1 MPKFNNLR
9 YDKAFINDPFI
20 IKYLNTMSNHFIF
33 DLSTH
38 HITAFIQNANHLDQV
53 RQWQSKNLPNLL
65 DIILTH
71 SSLPEPLNKACRYAM
86 SNGGKRVRPLLVLS
100 TFLTLIKTGHQT
112 DDLTKKI
119 QMLFRAM
126 MAVELIHSYSLI
138 HDDLPCMDDDALR
151 RGQPTCHIV
160 YGEDV
165 ALLAGDALQSI
176 AFEVLFECYDKNSA
190 DDAIAYKLAKLLS
203 CRARRMV
210 SGQMLDIKGENQ
222 MLSQDKLEAIHRDKT
237 GALIE
242 AAVMMGAICADVQTD
257 TLGYLKHYARAIGL
271 AFQVQDDVLDI
282 TTDTITLGKPAGSDE
297 KLEKSTYV
305 KLLGVKGAQEYANQ
319 LFEEARAQV
328 KVKHWGNNNL
338 LLQITD
344 WLQKRKF

>member
-1 MPKFNNLR
+1 
-9 YDKAFINDPFI
+9 
-20 IKYLNTMSNHFIF
+20 
-33 DLSTH
+33 
-38 HITAFIQNANHLDQV
+38 
-53 RQWQSKNLPNLL
+53 
-65 DIILTH
+65 
-71 SSLPEPLNKACRYAM
+71 M
-86 SNGGKRVRPLLVLS
+86 SNGGKHVRPLLALS
-100 TFLTLIKTGHQT
+100 TFLMLIQTGDHKNHKNN
-112 DDLTKKI
+112 LTKKL
-119 QMLFRAM
+119 QMVCRAM

-160 YGEDV
+160 YGEDI

-176 AFEVLFECYDKNSA
+176 AFEVLSEYYEEAPA
-190 DDAIAYKLAKLLS
+190 DEAVAYRLT
-203 CRARRMV
+203 RARRMV

-222 MLSQDKLEAIHRDKT
+222 VLTQDELEAIHRDKT

-242 AAVMMGAICADVQTD
+242 ASVMMGAVCAGAQTAA
-257 TLGYLKHYARAIGL
+257 LGHLKRYARAIGL

-305 KLLGVKGAQEYANQ
+305 KLLGVDGAQDYANE

-344 WLQKRKF
+344 WLQTRKF

>member
-1 MPKFNNLR
+1 
-9 YDKAFINDPFI
+9 
-20 IKYLNTMSNHFIF
+20 MSNDFIF
-33 DLSTH
+33 DFSTPH
-38 HITAFIQNANHLDQV
+38 TTAFIQNAKHLDQV
-53 RQWQSKNLPNLL
+53 RQWQTEHLPKLL
-65 DIILTH
+65 DLILTQA
-71 SSLPEPLNKACRYAM
+71 SLPEPLNAACRYAM
-86 SNGGKRVRPLLVLS
+86 SNGGKRVRPLLALS
-100 TFLTLIKTGHQT
+100 TFLMLIQTGDHKNHKNN
-112 DDLTKKI
+112 LTKKL
-119 QMLFRAM
+119 QMVCRAM

-160 YGEDV
+160 YGEDI

-176 AFEVLFECYDKNSA
+176 AFEVLSEYYEEAPA
-190 DDAIAYKLAKLLS
+190 DEAVAYRLTQILS
-203 CRARRMV
+203 TRARRMV

-222 MLSQDKLEAIHRDKT
+222 ILTQDELEAIHRDKT

-242 AAVMMGAICADVQTD
+242 ASVMMGAICAGAAQTAALSD
-257 TLGYLKHYARAIGL
+257 LKLYARTIGL

-282 TTDTITLGKPAGSDE
+282 TADTITLGKPAGSDE

-305 KLLGVKGAQEYANQ
+305 KLLGVDGAQDYANE

-328 KVKHWGNNNL
+328 KIKHWGNNNL

-344 WLQKRKF
+344 WLQTRKF

>member
-1 MPKFNNLR
+1 
-9 YDKAFINDPFI
+9 
-20 IKYLNTMSNHFIF
+20 MSNDFIF
-33 DLSTH
+33 DFSTPH
-38 HITAFIQNANHLDQV
+38 TTAFIQNAKHLDQV
-53 RQWQSKNLPNLL
+53 RQWQTEHLPKLL
-65 DIILTH
+65 DLILTQA
-71 SSLPEPLNKACRYAM
+71 SLPEPLNAACRYAM
-86 SNGGKRVRPLLVLS
+86 SNGGKHVRPLLALS
-100 TFLTLIKTGHQT
+100 TFLMLIQTGDHKNHKNN
-112 DDLTKKI
+112 LTKKL
-119 QMLFRAM
+119 QMVCRAM

-160 YGEDV
+160 YGEDI

-176 AFEVLFECYDKNSA
+176 AFEVLSEYYEEAPA
-190 DDAIAYKLAKLLS
+190 DEAVAYRLTQILS
-203 CRARRMV
+203 TRARRMV

-222 MLSQDKLEAIHRDKT
+222 VLTQDELEAIHRDKT

-242 AAVMMGAICADVQTD
+242 ASVMMGAVCAGAQTAA
-257 TLGYLKHYARAIGL
+257 LGHLKHYARAIGL

-305 KLLGVKGAQEYANQ
+305 KLLGVDGAQDYANE

-344 WLQKRKF
+344 WLQTRKF

>member
-1 MPKFNNLR
+1 
-9 YDKAFINDPFI
+9 
-20 IKYLNTMSNHFIF
+20 MSNDFIF
-33 DLSTH
+33 DFSTP
-38 HITAFIQNANHLDQV
+38 HITAFIQNAKHLDQV
-53 RQWQSKNLPNLL
+53 RQWQTEHLPKLL
-65 DIILTH
+65 DLILTQA
-71 SSLPEPLNKACRYAM
+71 SLPEPLNAACRYAM
-86 SNGGKRVRPLLVLS
+86 SNGGKRVRPLLALS
-100 TFLTLIKTGHQT
+100 TFLMLIQTGDHKNHKNN
-112 DDLTKKI
+112 LTKKL
-119 QMLFRAM
+119 QMVCRAM

-160 YGEDV
+160 YGEDI

-176 AFEVLFECYDKNSA
+176 AFEVLSEYYEEAPA
-190 DDAIAYKLAKLLS
+190 DEAVVYRLTQILS
-203 CRARRMV
+203 TRARRMV

-222 MLSQDKLEAIHRDKT
+222 ILTQDELEAIHRDKT

-242 AAVMMGAICADVQTD
+242 ASVMMGAVCAGAQTAA
-257 TLGYLKHYARAIGL
+257 LGHLKRYARAIGL

-282 TTDTITLGKPAGSDE
+282 TADTITLGKPAGSDE

-305 KLLGVKGAQEYANQ
+305 KLLGVDGAQDYANE

-344 WLQKRKF
+344 WLQTRKF

>member
-1 MPKFNNLR
+1 
-9 YDKAFINDPFI
+9 
-20 IKYLNTMSNHFIF
+20 MSNDFIF
-33 DLSTH
+33 DFSTPH
-38 HITAFIQNANHLDQV
+38 TTAFIQNAKHLDQV
-53 RQWQSKNLPNLL
+53 RQWQTEHLPKLL
-65 DIILTH
+65 DLILTQA
-71 SSLPEPLNKACRYAM
+71 SLPEPLNAACRYAM
-86 SNGGKRVRPLLVLS
+86 SNGGKRVRPLLALS
-100 TFLTLIKTGHQT
+100 TFLMLIQTGDHKNHKNN
-112 DDLTKKI
+112 LTKKL
-119 QMLFRAM
+119 QMVCRAM

-160 YGEDV
+160 YGEDI

-176 AFEVLFECYDKNSA
+176 AFEVLSEYYEEAPA
-190 DDAIAYKLAKLLS
+190 DEAVAYRLTQILS
-203 CRARRMV
+203 TRARRMV

-222 MLSQDKLEAIHRDKT
+222 VLTQDELEAIHRDKT

-242 AAVMMGAICADVQTD
+242 ASVMMGAVCAGAQTAA
-257 TLGYLKHYARAIGL
+257 LGHLKRYARAIGL

-282 TTDTITLGKPAGSDE
+282 TADTITLGKPAGSDE

-305 KLLGVKGAQEYANQ
+305 KLLGVDGAQDYANE

-344 WLQKRKF
+344 WLQTRKF

>member
-1 MPKFNNLR
+1 
-9 YDKAFINDPFI
+9 
-20 IKYLNTMSNHFIF
+20 MSNDFIF
-33 DLSTH
+33 DFSTP

-53 RQWQSKNLPNLL
+53 RQWQTEHLPKLL
-65 DIILTH
+65 DLILTQA
-71 SSLPEPLNKACRYAM
+71 SLPEPLNAACRYAM
-86 SNGGKRVRPLLVLS
+86 SNGGKRVRPLLALS
-100 TFLTLIKTGHQT
+100 TFLMLIQTGDHKNHKNN
-112 DDLTKKI
+112 LTKKL
-119 QMLFRAM
+119 QMVCRAM

-160 YGEDV
+160 YGEDI

-176 AFEVLFECYDKNSA
+176 AFEVLSEYYEEAPA
-190 DDAIAYKLAKLLS
+190 DEAVVYRLTQILS
-203 CRARRMV
+203 TRARRMV

-222 MLSQDKLEAIHRDKT
+222 ILTQDELEAIHRDKT

-242 AAVMMGAICADVQTD
+242 ASVMMGAVCAGAQTAA
-257 TLGYLKHYARAIGL
+257 LGHLKRYARAIGL

-282 TTDTITLGKPAGSDE
+282 TADTITLGKPAGSDE

-319 LFEEARAQV
+319 LFEEARSQV
-328 KVKHWGNNNL
+328 KYWGDNNL

-344 WLQKRKF
+344 WLQTRKF

>member
-1 MPKFNNLR
+1 
-9 YDKAFINDPFI
+9 
-20 IKYLNTMSNHFIF
+20 MSNDFIF
-33 DLSTH
+33 DFSTP
-38 HITAFIQNANHLDQV
+38 HITAFIQNTKYLDQV
-53 RQWQSKNLPNLL
+53 RQWQTEHLPNLL

-71 SSLPEPLNKACRYAM
+71 SNLPEPLNAACRYAM
-86 SNGGKRVRPLLVLS
+86 NNGGKRVRPLLVLS
-100 TFLTLIKTGHQT
+100 TFLTLIKTGNQS
-112 DDLTKKI
+112 DDLTKNT

-190 DDAIAYKLAKLLS
+190 DDAIAYKLAQLLS
-203 CRARRMV
+203 SRARRMV

-222 MLSQDKLEAIHRDKT
+222 TLSQDKLEAIHRDKT

-242 AAVMMGAICADVQTD
+242 AAVMMGAICADVPTD

-282 TTDTITLGKPAGSDE
+282 TADTITLGKPAGSDE

-305 KLLGVKGAQEYANQ
+305 KLLGVKGARAYANQ
-319 LFEEARAQV
+319 LFEEARSQV
-328 KVKHWGNNNL
+328 KYWGDNNL

-344 WLQKRKF
+344 WLQTRKF

>member
-1 MPKFNNLR
+1 
-9 YDKAFINDPFI
+9 
-20 IKYLNTMSNHFIF
+20 MSNDFIF
-33 DLSTH
+33 DFSTP
-38 HITAFIQNANHLDQV
+38 HITAFIQNAKHLDQV
-53 RQWQSKNLPNLL
+53 RQWQTEHLPKLL
-65 DIILTH
+65 DLILTQA
-71 SSLPEPLNKACRYAM
+71 SLPEPLNAACRYAM
-86 SNGGKRVRPLLVLS
+86 SNGGKRVRPLLALS
-100 TFLTLIKTGHQT
+100 TFLMLIQTGDHKNHRNN
-112 DDLTKKI
+112 LTKKL
-119 QMLFRAM
+119 QMVCRAM

-160 YGEDV
+160 YGEDI

-176 AFEVLFECYDKNSA
+176 AFEVLSEYYEEAPA
-190 DDAIAYKLAKLLS
+190 DEAVAHRLTQILS
-203 CRARRMV
+203 TRARRMV

-222 MLSQDKLEAIHRDKT
+222 ILTQDELEAIHRDKT

-242 AAVMMGAICADVQTD
+242 ASVMMGAVCAGAQTAA
-257 TLGYLKHYARAIGL
+257 LGHLKRYARAIGL
-271 AFQVQDDVLDI
+271 AFQVQDDVLD
-282 TTDTITLGKPAGSDE
+282 TTADTITLGKPAGSDE

-305 KLLGVKGAQEYANQ
+305 KLLGVDGAQDYANE

-344 WLQKRKF
+344 WLQTRKF

>member
-1 MPKFNNLR
+1 
-9 YDKAFINDPFI
+9 
-20 IKYLNTMSNHFIF
+20 MSNDFIF
-33 DLSTH
+33 DFSTPH
-38 HITAFIQNANHLDQV
+38 TTAFIQNAKHLDQV
-53 RQWQSKNLPNLL
+53 RQWQTEHLPKLL
-65 DIILTH
+65 DLILTQA
-71 SSLPEPLNKACRYAM
+71 SLPEPLNAACRYAM
-86 SNGGKRVRPLLVLS
+86 SNGGKRVRPLLALS
-100 TFLTLIKTGHQT
+100 TFLMLIQTGDHKNHKNN
-112 DDLTKKI
+112 LTKKL
-119 QMLFRAM
+119 QMVCRAM

-165 ALLAGDALQSI
+165 ALLAGDVLQSI
-176 AFEVLFECYDKNSA
+176 AFEVLSEYYEEAPA
-190 DDAIAYKLAKLLS
+190 DEAVAHRLTQILS
-203 CRARRMV
+203 TRARRMV

-222 MLSQDKLEAIHRDKT
+222 ALTQDELEAIHRDKT

-242 AAVMMGAICADVQTD
+242 ASVMMGAVCAGAQTAA
-257 TLGYLKHYARAIGL
+257 LGHLKRYARAIGL

-282 TTDTITLGKPAGSDE
+282 TADTITLGKPAGSDE

-305 KLLGVKGAQEYANQ
+305 KLLGVDGAQDYANE
-319 LFEEARAQV
+319 LFEEARAQI

>member
-1 MPKFNNLR
+1 
-9 YDKAFINDPFI
+9 
-20 IKYLNTMSNHFIF
+20 MSNDFIF
-33 DLSTH
+33 DFSTPH
-38 HITAFIQNANHLDQV
+38 TTAFIQNAKHLDQV
-53 RQWQSKNLPNLL
+53 RQWQTEHLPKLL
-65 DIILTH
+65 DLILTQA
-71 SSLPEPLNKACRYAM
+71 SLPEPLNAACRYAM
-86 SNGGKRVRPLLVLS
+86 SNGGKHVRPLLALS
-100 TFLTLIKTGHQT
+100 TFLMLIQTGDHKNHKNN
-112 DDLTKKI
+112 LTKKL
-119 QMLFRAM
+119 QMVCRAM

-160 YGEDV
+160 YGEDI

-176 AFEVLFECYDKNSA
+176 AFEVLSEYYEEAPA
-190 DDAIAYKLAKLLS
+190 DEAVAYRLTQILS
-203 CRARRMV
+203 TRARRMV

-222 MLSQDKLEAIHRDKT
+222 VLTQGELEAIHRDKT

-242 AAVMMGAICADVQTD
+242 ASVMMGAVCAGAQTAA
-257 TLGYLKHYARAIGL
+257 LGHLKRYARAIGL

-305 KLLGVKGAQEYANQ
+305 KLLGVDGAQDYANE

-344 WLQKRKF
+344 WLQTRKF

>member
-1 MPKFNNLR
+1 
-9 YDKAFINDPFI
+9 
-20 IKYLNTMSNHFIF
+20 MSNDFIF
-33 DLSTH
+33 DFSTP

-53 RQWQSKNLPNLL
+53 RQWQTEHLPKLL
-65 DIILTH
+65 DLILTQA
-71 SSLPEPLNKACRYAM
+71 SLPEPLNAACHYAM
-86 SNGGKRVRPLLVLS
+86 SNGGKRVRPLLALS
-100 TFLTLIKTGHQT
+100 TFLMLIQTGDHKNHRNN
-112 DDLTKKI
+112 LTKKL
-119 QMLFRAM
+119 QMVCRAM

-176 AFEVLFECYDKNSA
+176 AFEVLSEYYEEAPA
-190 DDAIAYKLAKLLS
+190 DEAVAYRLTQILS
-203 CRARRMV
+203 TRARRMV

-222 MLSQDKLEAIHRDKT
+222 VLTQDELEAIHRDKT

-242 AAVMMGAICADVQTD
+242 ASVMMGAICAGVQTSA
-257 TLGYLKHYARAIGL
+257 LGHLKRYARAIGL

-282 TTDTITLGKPAGSDE
+282 TADTITLGKPAGSDE

-305 KLLGVKGAQEYANQ
+305 KLLGVDGAQDYANE

-344 WLQKRKF
+344 WLQTRKF

>member
-1 MPKFNNLR
+1 
-9 YDKAFINDPFI
+9 
-20 IKYLNTMSNHFIF
+20 MSNDFIF
-33 DLSTH
+33 DFSTPH
-38 HITAFIQNANHLDQV
+38 TTAFIQNAKHLDQV
-53 RQWQSKNLPNLL
+53 RQWQTEHLPKLL
-65 DIILTH
+65 DLILTQA
-71 SSLPEPLNKACRYAM
+71 SLPEPLNAACRYAM
-86 SNGGKRVRPLLVLS
+86 SNGGKRVRPLLALS
-100 TFLTLIKTGHQT
+100 TFLMLIQTGDHKNHKNN
-112 DDLTKKI
+112 LTKKL
-119 QMLFRAM
+119 QMVCRAM

-160 YGEDV
+160 YGEDI

-176 AFEVLFECYDKNSA
+176 AFEVLSEYYEEAPA
-190 DDAIAYKLAKLLS
+190 DEAVAHRLTQILS
-203 CRARRMV
+203 TRARRMV

-222 MLSQDKLEAIHRDKT
+222 ILTQDELEAIHRDKT

-242 AAVMMGAICADVQTD
+242 ASVMMGAVCAGAQTAA
-257 TLGYLKHYARAIGL
+257 LGHLKRYARAIGL

-282 TTDTITLGKPAGSDE
+282 TADTITLGKPAGSDE

-305 KLLGVKGAQEYANQ
+305 KLLGVDGAQDYANE

-344 WLQKRKF
+344 WLQTRKF

>member
-1 MPKFNNLR
+1 
-9 YDKAFINDPFI
+9 
-20 IKYLNTMSNHFIF
+20 MSNDFIF
-33 DLSTH
+33 DFSTP
-38 HITAFIQNANHLDQV
+38 HITAFIQNAKHLDQV
-53 RQWQSKNLPNLL
+53 RQWQTEHLPKLL
-65 DIILTH
+65 DLILTQA
-71 SSLPEPLNKACRYAM
+71 SLPEPLNAACRYAM
-86 SNGGKRVRPLLVLS
+86 SNGGKRVRPLLALS
-100 TFLTLIKTGHQT
+100 TFLMLIQTGDHKNHKNN
-112 DDLTKKI
+112 LTKKL
-119 QMLFRAM
+119 QMVCRAM

-138 HDDLPCMDDDALR
+138 HDDLPCMDNDALR

-160 YGEDV
+160 YGEDI

-176 AFEVLFECYDKNSA
+176 AFEVLSEYYEEAPA
-190 DDAIAYKLAKLLS
+190 DEAVAYRLTQILS
-203 CRARRMV
+203 TRTRRMV

-222 MLSQDKLEAIHRDKT
+222 VLTQDELEAIHRDKT

-242 AAVMMGAICADVQTD
+242 ASVMMGAVCAGAQTAA
-257 TLGYLKHYARAIGL
+257 LGHLKRYARAIGL

-282 TTDTITLGKPAGSDE
+282 TADTITLGKPAGSDE

-305 KLLGVKGAQEYANQ
+305 KLLGVDGAQDYANE

-344 WLQKRKF
+344 WLQTRKF

>member
-1 MPKFNNLR
+1 
-9 YDKAFINDPFI
+9 
-20 IKYLNTMSNHFIF
+20 MSNDFIF
-33 DLSTH
+33 DFSTPH
-38 HITAFIQNANHLDQV
+38 TTAFIQNAKHLDQV
-53 RQWQSKNLPNLL
+53 RQWQTEHLPKLL
-65 DIILTH
+65 DLILTQA
-71 SSLPEPLNKACRYAM
+71 SLPEPLNAACRYAM
-86 SNGGKRVRPLLVLS
+86 SNGGKHVRPLLALS
-100 TFLTLIKTGHQT
+100 TFLMLIQTGDHKNHKNN
-112 DDLTKKI
+112 LTKKL
-119 QMLFRAM
+119 QMVCRAM

-160 YGEDV
+160 YGEDI

-176 AFEVLFECYDKNSA
+176 AFEVLSEYYEEAPA
-190 DDAIAYKLAKLLS
+190 DEAVAYRLTQILS
-203 CRARRMV
+203 TRARRMV

-222 MLSQDKLEAIHRDKT
+222 VLTQDELEAIHRDKT

-242 AAVMMGAICADVQTD
+242 ASVMMGAVCAGAQTAA
-257 TLGYLKHYARAIGL
+257 LGHLKRYARAIGL

-305 KLLGVKGAQEYANQ
+305 KLLGVDGAQDYANE

-344 WLQKRKF
+344 WLQTRKF

>member
-1 MPKFNNLR
+1 
-9 YDKAFINDPFI
+9 
-20 IKYLNTMSNHFIF
+20 MSNDFIF
-33 DLSTH
+33 DFSTPH
-38 HITAFIQNANHLDQV
+38 TTAFIQNAKHLDQV
-53 RQWQSKNLPNLL
+53 RQWQTEHLPKLL
-65 DIILTH
+65 DLILTQA
-71 SSLPEPLNKACRYAM
+71 SLPEPLNAACRYAM
-86 SNGGKRVRPLLVLS
+86 SNGGKRVRPLLALS
-100 TFLTLIKTGHQT
+100 TFLMLIQTGDHKNYKNN
-112 DDLTKKI
+112 LTKKL
-119 QMLFRAM
+119 QMVCRAM

-160 YGEDV
+160 YGEDI

-176 AFEVLFECYDKNSA
+176 AFEVLSEYYEEAPA
-190 DDAIAYKLAKLLS
+190 DEAVAYRLTQILS
-203 CRARRMV
+203 TRARRMV

-222 MLSQDKLEAIHRDKT
+222 ILTQDELEAIHRDKT

-242 AAVMMGAICADVQTD
+242 ASVMMGAVCAGAQTAA
-257 TLGYLKHYARAIGL
+257 LGHLKRYARAIGL

-305 KLLGVKGAQEYANQ
+305 KLLGVDGAQDYANE

>member
-1 MPKFNNLR
+1 
-9 YDKAFINDPFI
+9 
-20 IKYLNTMSNHFIF
+20 MSNDFIF
-33 DLSTH
+33 DFSTPH
-38 HITAFIQNANHLDQV
+38 TTAFIQNAKHLDQV
-53 RQWQSKNLPNLL
+53 RQWQTEHLPKLL
-65 DIILTH
+65 DLILTQA
-71 SSLPEPLNKACRYAM
+71 SLPEPLNAACRYAM
-86 SNGGKRVRPLLVLS
+86 SNGGKRVRPLLALS
-100 TFLTLIKTGHQT
+100 TFLMLIQTGDHKNHRNN
-112 DDLTKKI
+112 LTKKL
-119 QMLFRAM
+119 QMVCRAM

-160 YGEDV
+160 YGEDI

-176 AFEVLFECYDKNSA
+176 AFEVLSEYYEEAPA
-190 DDAIAYKLAKLLS
+190 DEAVAYRLTQILS
-203 CRARRMV
+203 TRARRMV

-222 MLSQDKLEAIHRDKT
+222 VLTQDELEAIHRDKT

-242 AAVMMGAICADVQTD
+242 ASVMMGAVCAGAQTAA
-257 TLGYLKHYARAIGL
+257 LGHLKRYARAIGL

-282 TTDTITLGKPAGSDE
+282 TADTITLGKPAGSDE

-305 KLLGVKGAQEYANQ
+305 KLLGVDGAQDYANE

-344 WLQKRKF
+344 WLQTRKF

>member
-1 MPKFNNLR
+1 
-9 YDKAFINDPFI
+9 
-20 IKYLNTMSNHFIF
+20 MSNDFIF
-33 DLSTH
+33 DFSTPH
-38 HITAFIQNANHLDQV
+38 TTAFIQNAKHLDQV
-53 RQWQSKNLPNLL
+53 RQWQTEHLPKLL
-65 DIILTH
+65 DLILTQA
-71 SSLPEPLNKACRYAM
+71 SLPEPLNAACRYAM
-86 SNGGKRVRPLLVLS
+86 SNGGKRVRPLLALS
-100 TFLTLIKTGHQT
+100 TFLMLIQTGDHKNHRNN
-112 DDLTKKI
+112 LTKKL
-119 QMLFRAM
+119 QMVCRAM

-160 YGEDV
+160 YGEDI

-176 AFEVLFECYDKNSA
+176 AFEVLSEYYEEAPA
-190 DDAIAYKLAKLLS
+190 DEAVAYRLTQILS
-203 CRARRMV
+203 TRARRMV

-222 MLSQDKLEAIHRDKT
+222 VLTQDELEAIHRDKT

-242 AAVMMGAICADVQTD
+242 ASVMMGAVCAGAQTAA
-257 TLGYLKHYARAIGL
+257 LGHLKRYARAIGL

-282 TTDTITLGKPAGSDE
+282 TADTITLGKPAGSDE

-305 KLLGVKGAQEYANQ
+305 KLLGVDGAQDYANE

-328 KVKHWGNNNL
+328 KIKHWGNNNL

-344 WLQKRKF
+344 WLQTRKF

>member
-222 MLSQDKLEAIHRDKT
+222 ILTQDELEAIHRDKT

-242 AAVMMGAICADVQTD
+242 ASVMMGAVCAGAQTAA
-257 TLGYLKHYARAIGL
+257 LGHLKRYARAIGL

-282 TTDTITLGKPAGSDE
+282 TADTITLGKPAGSDE

-305 KLLGVKGAQEYANQ
+305 KLLGVDGAQDYANE

>member
-1 MPKFNNLR
+1 
-9 YDKAFINDPFI
+9 
-20 IKYLNTMSNHFIF
+20 MSNDFIF
-33 DLSTH
+33 DFSTP
-38 HITAFIQNANHLDQV
+38 HITAFIQNTNHLDQV
-53 RQWQSKNLPNLL
+53 RQWQTEHLPKLL
-65 DIILTH
+65 DLILTQA
-71 SSLPEPLNKACRYAM
+71 SLPEPLNAACRYAM
-86 SNGGKRVRPLLVLS
+86 SNGGKRVRPLLALS
-100 TFLTLIKTGHQT
+100 TFLMLIQTGDHKNHKNN
-112 DDLTKKI
+112 LTKKL
-119 QMLFRAM
+119 QMVCRAM

-160 YGEDV
+160 YGEDI

-176 AFEVLFECYDKNSA
+176 AFEVLSEYYEEAPA
-190 DDAIAYKLAKLLS
+190 DEAVAHRLTQILS
-203 CRARRMV
+203 TRARRMV

-222 MLSQDKLEAIHRDKT
+222 ILTQDELEAIHRDKT

-242 AAVMMGAICADVQTD
+242 ASVMMGAVCAGAQTAA
-257 TLGYLKHYARAIGL
+257 LGHLKRYARAIGL
-271 AFQVQDDVLDI
+271 AFQVQDDVLD
-282 TTDTITLGKPAGSDE
+282 TTADTITLGKPAGSDE

-305 KLLGVKGAQEYANQ
+305 KLLGVDGAQDYANE

-344 WLQKRKF
+344 WLQTRKF

>member
-1 MPKFNNLR
+1 
-9 YDKAFINDPFI
+9 
-20 IKYLNTMSNHFIF
+20 MSNDFIF
-33 DLSTH
+33 DFSTP
-38 HITAFIQNANHLDQV
+38 HITAFIQNAKHLDQV
-53 RQWQSKNLPNLL
+53 RQWQTEHLPKLL
-65 DIILTH
+65 DLILTQA
-71 SSLPEPLNKACRYAM
+71 SLPEPLNAACRYAM
-86 SNGGKRVRPLLVLS
+86 SNGGKRVRPLLALS
-100 TFLTLIKTGHQT
+100 TFLMLIQTGDHKNHRNN
-112 DDLTKKI
+112 LTKKL
-119 QMLFRAM
+119 QMVCRAM

-160 YGEDV
+160 YGEDI

-176 AFEVLFECYDKNSA
+176 AFEVLSEYYEEAPA
-190 DDAIAYKLAKLLS
+190 DEAVAYRLTQILS
-203 CRARRMV
+203 TRARRMV

-222 MLSQDKLEAIHRDKT
+222 VLTQDELEAIHRDKT

-242 AAVMMGAICADVQTD
+242 ASVMMGAICAGAQTAALSD
-257 TLGYLKHYARAIGL
+257 LKLYARTIGL

-282 TTDTITLGKPAGSDE
+282 TADTITLGKPAGSDE

-319 LFEEARAQV
+319 LFEEARSQV
-328 KVKHWGNNNL
+328 KYWGDNNL

-344 WLQKRKF
+344 WLQTRKF

>member
-1 MPKFNNLR
+1 MTHLSQN
-9 YDKAFINDPFI
+9 IQ
-20 IKYLNTMSNHFIF
+20 NTMSNHFIF

-53 RQWQSKNLPNLL
+53 RQWQTEHLPKLL
-65 DIILTH
+65 DLILTQA
-71 SSLPEPLNKACRYAM
+71 SLPEPLNAACRYAM
-86 SNGGKRVRPLLVLS
+86 SNGGKRVRPLLALS
-100 TFLTLIKTGHQT
+100 TFLMLIQTGDHKNHKNN
-112 DDLTKKI
+112 LTKKL
-119 QMLFRAM
+119 QMVCRAM

-176 AFEVLFECYDKNSA
+176 AFEVLSEYYEEAPA
-190 DDAIAYKLAKLLS
+190 DEAVAHRLTQILS
-203 CRARRMV
+203 TRARRMV

-222 MLSQDKLEAIHRDKT
+222 TLTQDELETIHRDKT

-242 AAVMMGAICADVQTD
+242 ASVMMGAICADAQTD
-257 TLGYLKHYARAIGL
+257 TLGYLKRYARTIGL
-271 AFQVQDDVLDI
+271 AFQVQDDVLDVTAD
-282 TTDTITLGKPAGSDE
+282 TTTLGKPAGSDE

-305 KLLGVKGAQEYANQ
+305 KLLGVDGAQDYANE

-328 KVKHWGNNNL
+328 KYWGNNNL

-344 WLQKRKF
+344 WLQTRKF

>member
-1 MPKFNNLR
+1 
-9 YDKAFINDPFI
+9 
-20 IKYLNTMSNHFIF
+20 MSNDFIF
-33 DLSTH
+33 DFSTPH
-38 HITAFIQNANHLDQV
+38 TTAFIQNAKHLNQV
-53 RQWQSKNLPNLL
+53 RQWQTEHLPKLL
-65 DIILTH
+65 DLILTQA
-71 SSLPEPLNKACRYAM
+71 SLPEPLNAACRYAM

-100 TFLTLIKTGHQT
+100 TFLMLIQTGDHKNHKNN
-112 DDLTKKI
+112 LTKKL
-119 QMLFRAM
+119 QMVCRAM

-160 YGEDV
+160 YGEDI

-176 AFEVLFECYDKNSA
+176 AFEVLSEYYEEAPA
-190 DDAIAYKLAKLLS
+190 DEAVAYRLTQILS
-203 CRARRMV
+203 TRARRMV

-222 MLSQDKLEAIHRDKT
+222 VLTQDELEAIHRDKT

-242 AAVMMGAICADVQTD
+242 ASVMMGAVCAGAQTAALSD
-257 TLGYLKHYARAIGL
+257 LKLYARTIGL

-282 TTDTITLGKPAGSDE
+282 TADTITLGKPAGSDE

-305 KLLGVKGAQEYANQ
+305 KLLGVDGAQDYANE

-328 KVKHWGNNNL
+328 KIKHWGNNNL

-344 WLQKRKF
+344 WLQTRKF